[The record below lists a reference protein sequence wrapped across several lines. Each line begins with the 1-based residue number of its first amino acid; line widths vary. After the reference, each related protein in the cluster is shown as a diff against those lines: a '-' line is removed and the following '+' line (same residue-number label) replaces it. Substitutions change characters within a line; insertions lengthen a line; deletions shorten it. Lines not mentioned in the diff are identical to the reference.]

1 MSISLVVGGVTYVYP
16 TQNSEL
22 WSTGASDWAEAVTT
36 QLQLVSVTGDIG
48 PFTLV
53 TILNNQ
59 ASPSNVTGLI
69 LNPAN
74 IRAGIVEYF
83 VQRVTGSQEL
93 SEVGH
98 LYLLYNDLAASW
110 TVTNV
115 GNNIGVAGTNFSV
128 TASGQV
134 RYTTNNLAGQL
145 SGVMKYR
152 LRILQKV

>member
-1 MSISLVVGGVTYVYP
+1 MSINLVVGGVTYVYP

-22 WSTGASDWAEAVTT
+22 WAVGASDWAEAVTT
-36 QLQLVSVTGDIG
+36 QLQQVSVTGDIG

-59 ASPSNVTGLI
+59 ASPANVTGLF

-83 VQRVTGSQEL
+83 VQRVSGSAEL

-98 LYLLYNDLAASW
+98 LYLLYNDLSASW
-110 TVTNV
+110 TVANV
-115 GNNIGVAGTNFSV
+115 GNNVGVAGTTFSV
-128 TASGQV
+128 ANTGQV
-134 RYTTNNLAGQL
+134 RYTTDNLVGQL